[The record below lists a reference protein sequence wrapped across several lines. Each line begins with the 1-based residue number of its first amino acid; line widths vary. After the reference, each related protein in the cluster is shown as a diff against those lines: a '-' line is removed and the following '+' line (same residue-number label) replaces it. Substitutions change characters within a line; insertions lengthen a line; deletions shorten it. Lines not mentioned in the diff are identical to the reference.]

1 MATGRGPLPGG
12 PRHFWEVLARCTS
25 ISVGVYISGRAE
37 LVTGPTAGIGEA
49 TAQALADAGADVV
62 VNGRDADR
70 VAQAVER
77 LGARGGAADVGTAG
91 GVAELVRQVPD
102 VDVLVNNTGVFGPR
116 PVFEILHGE

>member
-1 MATGRGPLPGG
+1 MR
-12 PRHFWEVLARCTS
+12 
-25 ISVGVYISGRAE
+25 IYISGRAE
-37 LVTGPTAGIGEA
+37 LVTGP